1 MVRKLN
7 FLGVA
12 FSVVLIVALGI
23 EFRGL
28 RQDVSMGGKNL
39 AFRPQEDGEDVGF
52 ELTERCESAL
62 H

>member
-7 FLGVA
+7 SPGVA
-12 FSVVLIVALGI
+12 FGVVFIVALGI

-28 RQDVSMGGKNL
+28 RQDVSMGGEYL
-39 AFRPQEDGEDVGF
+39 AFRSHEDGEDVGF
-52 ELTERCESAL
+52 ELTERSESAL